1 MNTINGDDSDAR
13 PPEEVDFDDTGAQGF
28 RVLAVDDDPSY
39 LAWVRHTLGT
49 VGLRV
54 RTALRGEEAIEVL
67 RESDF
72 DILMV
77 DLRMPALDGYATL
90 AKVREQ
96 FGDQNLY
103 ALLVSGDD
111 SQSTRLEALARGFD
125 DFVPKSAD
133 QKELLARLQSA
144 GRILRRQ
151 RLLQR
156 ENAQLR
162 NLATTDEL
170 TGCAN
175 RRHFFERLDSMLR
188 SDRRPVNIAIFDLDD
203 FKRINDTHGH
213 VTGDRVLRD
222 VGELL
227 RTETRLDDVVARY
240 GGDEFA
246 MLIPGVLALEAA
258 LIAERIRGA
267 IHRLHWPVSTE
278 VLTVT
283 ASVGVLSTDDLPN
296 GSATQLLDLC
306 DKRMYE
312 RKRNRAAGSVITPL
326 SVSPRNTELH

>member
-1 MNTINGDDSDAR
+1 MDTNESGSGIPR
-13 PPEEVDFDDTGAQGF
+13 EVDFDDTASAGF

-39 LAWVRHTLGT
+39 LAWVRHTLGK

-54 RTALRGEEAIEVL
+54 RTALRGEDAIQLLKENA
-67 RESDF
+67 F

-96 FGDQNLY
+96 FGEQNMY
-103 ALLVSGDD
+103 ALLVSGED
-111 SQSTRLEALARGFD
+111 SQATRIEALDRGFD

-133 QKELLARLQSA
+133 QKELIARLQSA
-144 GRILRRQ
+144 SRILRRQ

-175 RRHFFERLDSMLR
+175 RREFFDRLDSMLR
-188 SDRRPVNIAIFDLDD
+188 SDRRPINIAILDLDD

-213 VTGDRVLRD
+213 LTGDRVLRD

-227 RTETRLDDVVARY
+227 RTETRLDDVVSRF

-258 LIAERIRGA
+258 LIAERLRSA

-283 ASVGVLSTDDLPN
+283 ASVGVISTDDGPSA
-296 GSATQLLDLC
+296 SATELLDLC

-312 RKRNRAAGSVITPL
+312 FKRNRSRDAHLKPS
-326 SVSPRNTELH
+326 SVSPENTELH